1 MNIKSIGT
9 TALLALA
16 GALLAPS
23 NANAAIAYTDGDLFL
38 GFRDNTN
45 SYVVNIGQAINLI
58 NATTPVTLS
67 IGNIKADLDA
77 LYTTNW
83 ATSSSVL
90 WGVFGIKS
98 SANAGQGFTTART
111 LFASN
116 AHSGTVLGTQ
126 SSIAWERASSSTQNV
141 AVGEFN
147 EIKAVFTAAT
157 ATANSAFAFTQP
169 NSGINSWRS
178 YQPGG
183 DPGNSTATAA
193 FQYFNGGIEA
203 NFGGGVSGA
212 YLDFYDIRIDT
223 TASNLPSNFEGNL
236 SINAGTGA
244 VTFTPAGV
252 PEPTTV
258 ATLGMGLAMLITRR
272 RRQTA

>member
-1 MNIKSIGT
+1 MNIKSIGS

-23 NANAAIAYTDGDLFL
+23 NANAALAYTDGDLFL

-58 NATTPVTLS
+58 NATTPVVLS

-90 WGVFGIKS
+90 WGVFGIKNS
-98 SANAGQGFTTART
+98 TNPGQGFTTVRT

-116 AHSGTVLGTQ
+116 AHSGTPLGSQ
-126 SSIAWERASSSTQNV
+126 GSIAWERSSSASQNV
-141 AVGEFN
+141 AIGEFN
-147 EIKAVFTAAT
+147 SLRAVFTAAT

-169 NSGINSWRS
+169 NSDINSWRS
-178 YQPGG
+178 FQPGG

-193 FQYFNGGIEA
+193 FNYFNGGIEA
-203 NFGGGVSGA
+203 NFGAGTSGA
-212 YLDFYDIRIDT
+212 YLDFYDSRIDT

-236 SINAGTGA
+236 SIDGSTGA

-258 ATLGMGLAMLITRR
+258 AALGMGLAMLITRR

>member
-1 MNIKSIGT
+1 MNIKTIGS

-23 NANAAIAYTDGDLFL
+23 NANAALAYTDGDLFL
-38 GFRDNTN
+38 GFHNATT
-45 SYVVNIGQAINLI
+45 SYVINIGPAVNLI
-58 NATTPVTLS
+58 NATTPVVLS
-67 IGNIKADLDA
+67 IGDIKADLDA

-90 WGVFGIKS
+90 WGVFGIKNS
-98 SANAGQGFTTART
+98 TNVGQGFTTVRT

-116 AHSGTVLGTQ
+116 AHAGSTLGSQ
-126 SSIAWERASSSTQNV
+126 GSFAWERAGSSTQNV
-141 AVGEFN
+141 AIGEFN
-147 EIKAVFTAAT
+147 ELRAVFTAGSP
-157 ATANSAFAFTQP
+157 TANSPVAFTQP
-169 NSGINSWRS
+169 NAGINSWRS

-193 FQYFNGGIEA
+193 FQYFNGGIES
-203 NFGGGVSGA
+203 NFGSGTSGA
-212 YLDFYDIRIDT
+212 YLDLYDIRIDP
-223 TASNLPSNFEGNL
+223 TASSLPGDFMGNL
-236 SINAGTGA
+236 SINSSTGA
-244 VTFTPAGV
+244 VTFTPEGV

-258 ATLGMGLAMLITRR
+258 ATLGIGLGMLITRR

>member
-1 MNIKSIGT
+1 MNIKTIGS

-23 NANAAIAYTDGDLFL
+23 NANAALAYTDGDLFL
-38 GFRDNTN
+38 GFRDATN
-45 SYVVNIGQAINLI
+45 SYVVNIGQAITLI
-58 NATTPVTLS
+58 NATTPVVLS

-90 WGVFGIKS
+90 WGVYGIKNS
-98 SANAGQGFTTART
+98 SNAGQGFTTART
-111 LFASN
+111 LFASSAN
-116 AHSGTVLGTQ
+116 SGAVLGSQ
-126 SSIAWERASSSTQNV
+126 GSIAWGRASSSTQQV
-141 AVGEFN
+141 AIGEFN
-147 EIKAVFTAAT
+147 EIRAVFTAASPT
-157 ATANSAFAFTQP
+157 VNSAFAFTQA

-193 FQYFNGGIEA
+193 FNYFNGGIEA
-203 NFGGGVSGA
+203 SFGSGASGA
-212 YLDFYDIRIDT
+212 YLDFYDIRTDAT
-223 TASNLPSNFEGNL
+223 GTNPPSSFEGNF
-236 SINAGTGA
+236 SIDSGTGA

-258 ATLGMGLAMLITRR
+258 ATLGLGLAMLITRR
-272 RRQTA
+272 RRQNA